1 MAIMIMEK
9 KDLGR
14 KMERAYQILK
24 EYFGYKEFRDG
35 QKNMIQALLAGQ
47 DALGIMP
54 TGAGKSLCFQIPAL
68 LFPGITLVVSPLIS
82 LMNDQV
88 RALIQSGVAA
98 AYLNRS
104 LTERQYLKALQNAR
118 AGKYKIIYVSPERL
132 TTEGFQAFAQA
143 AEISMVAVDEAH
155 CVSQWG
161 QDFRP
166 SYLQVPDF
174 IRSLPQ
180 RPVVSA
186 FTATATQTVKEDII
200 RILEL
205 QSPVETATGFDR
217 KNLYYEVQHPA
228 DKQTALLNLVRRYE
242 DTSGIV
248 YCSTRKKVEEV
259 CDLLQRNGHLA
270 TRYHAGL
277 SEEERR
283 QNQEDFLFDRQTV
296 MVATNAFGMGIDKS
310 NVHYVIHYN
319 MPKDM
324 ESYYQEAGRAGRDGQ
339 PANCILLYHG
349 QDVVTNQFLIEHA
362 QENEQLD
369 EETYRQV
376 QRKER
381 ERLRKITFYC
391 HTQDCLRKYIL
402 AYFGEHH
409 TGFCGNCYNCGDH
422 FERTDITVD
431 AQIILSCVKR
441 TGERFG
447 LSIIVDVLRG
457 AKNEKIFRLGL
468 DKQSTYES
476 AAADAGAAPAGQR
489 ALFDRKAVFECQRRG
504 LSCVIF
510 GRRFQAGVAGQRA
523 GLAADEKGNPKRAG
537 FQTEGNG
544 GGQPRAV
551 SKASGAARRAG
562 SQTKRAGLCGVHR
575 RLATGN
581 VPEPAQNRRGFFEDS
596 RCGAKKVGEVW
607 RSLLAGDPGVSD
619 GRLNGILNLFFIKK
633 KN

>member
-1 MAIMIMEK
+1 
-9 KDLGR
+9 
-14 KMERAYQILK
+14 MERAYQILK

-88 RALIQSGVAA
+88 RALLQSGVAA

-431 AQIILSCVKR
+431 VQIILSCVKR

-447 LSIIVDVLRG
+447 LSTIVDVLRG

-468 DKQSTYES
+468 DKQSTY
-476 AAADAGAAPAGQR
+476 
-489 ALFDRKAVFECQRRG
+489 G
-504 LSCVIF
+504 LL
-510 GRRFQAGVAGQRA
+510 R
-523 GLAADEKGNPKRAG
+523 
-537 FQTEGNG
+537 QT
-544 GGQPRAV
+544 
-551 SKASGAARRAG
+551 
-562 SQTKRAGLCGVHR
+562 
-575 RLATGN
+575 
-581 VPEPAQNRRGFFEDS
+581 PEPHLRASVRCLIEKRYLNVSDGDYPVLSLGEDS
-596 RCGAKKVGEVW
+596 RQVLLGNEPVWLRMKKETPKEPDSKPKEMAAANPELFQKLRALRGELARKQSVPAYVVFTDASLQEMC
-607 RSLLAGDPGVSD
+607 RSLPKTEGDFLRIPGV
-619 GRLNGILNLFFIKK
+619 GQKK
-633 KN
+633 WEKYGEAFLQVIQEYQTDD